1 VYSRHQFFSVFLA
14 RRRLLLGQLE
24 RLVEENYIGLKS
36 YTHLKDFVPLRD
48 KCPLRISKRQPL
60 SPLIPILLPPLG
72 EASLE
77 PDQSGR
83 DGEWLRAH
91 G

>member
-1 VYSRHQFFSVFLA
+1 MSALKMP
-14 RRRLLLGQLE
+14 LLTHLQ
-24 RLVEENYIGLKS
+24 EENYIGLKS